1 MQLLPDLPDNLASEL
16 AHLLARVS
24 VPCRGQVAA
33 MLTGVSCS
41 GSADLQGS
49 LAQWLAGMKPEAM
62 IERYTLVRQL
72 ILVAVQIYGEEEKL

>member
-1 MQLLPDLPDNLASEL
+1 MQLLPDLPASLASEL
-16 AHLLARVS
+16 AYLLARVAE
-24 VPCRGQVAA
+24 PCRNQVAA
-33 MLTGVSCS
+33 MLTDVSRS
-41 GSADLQGS
+41 GLADLQGS